1 MGKFGKAI
9 LGEIM
14 TERDRIINYVKD
26 VFIESVR
33 KDGRTSVAV
42 IVRDV
47 NREMS
52 LNGNFKNI
60 CEALRKPDILE
71 LAKVKLRCEIRRDTV
86 KLNSSTNIFV
96 FDW

>member
-1 MGKFGKAI
+1 MPKAKSEKILGKFGKAI

-26 VFIESVR
+26 VL
-33 KDGRTSVAV
+33 V